1 MDIFVSV
8 TTNDGQAVVSI
19 NSAEGKKYF
28 PLTKRGCIAAGKYLA
43 EIGAESWSNSSS
55 VDFPKE
61 IKPSFRH
68 NVSDLMVEGFRLV
81 PPVVQETVVGNY
93 EIRGNQYVAI
103 AINVK
108 NPKDSHYFDIDPGVN
123 NNAFIRACG
132 WAYEPED

>member
-8 TTNDGQAVVSI
+8 TKNNGVAVVSI
-19 NSAEGKKYF
+19 DSDEGKKFF
-28 PLTKRGCIAAGKYLA
+28 PLTKRGCIAAGKHLA
-43 EIGAESWSNSSS
+43 EIGADSWSNSSS

-61 IKPSFRH
+61 VKPRFRH
-68 NVSDLMVEGFRLV
+68 NVSDLMGEGFRSV
-81 PPVVQETVVGNY
+81 PTIVQETVVGDY

-108 NPKDSHYFDIDPGVN
+108 NPNDSHCFDIDPDVN

-132 WAYEPED
+132 WAYGEGD